1 MSDSDLLLGAGIPA
15 LLVTSGHVLEC
26 CVRNAGRRLSDVL
39 NDPNSEFVQAHQVRI
54 SPRGTGRTTESL
66 ASAMVRKRNLVLA
79 IPTGAEHEA
88 PEKRRNAYVKK
99 PRRTGYLVAGE
110 FEISGEVQ
118 LDACADALY
127 ALSAS
132 TGHFVPVCHATV
144 SVPAD
149 WGRLPG
155 TVVIVN
161 KDFVSLLHLEFAARK
176 QESLSDIMADLVR
189 PDADQRES

>member
-1 MSDSDLLLGAGIPA
+1 MSDSSDLLLGVGIPA
-15 LLVTSGHVLEC
+15 VLVTSGHVLEC

-39 NDPNSEFVQAHQVRI
+39 NDPNSEFVQAHDVRI
-54 SPRGTGRTTESL
+54 SPRAAGQITETL
-66 ASAMVRKRNLVLA
+66 ASAMIRKRNLVLA
-79 IPTGAEHEA
+79 IPNGAEHEA

-132 TGHFVPVCHATV
+132 AGHFVPVCHARI
-144 SVPAD
+144 SAPAD
-149 WGRLPG
+149 WGQLPG
-155 TVVIVN
+155 NVAIVN
-161 KDFVSLLHLEFAARK
+161 KDFVSLLHLEFAPRK
-176 QESLSDIMADLVR
+176 QENLSDIMAELVR
-189 PDADQRES
+189 PDTD